1 MPDDVVS
8 LPDGPGPAT
17 PSDLTPYSRQTVY
30 AHPANPLDRPW
41 ITDDTSAMV
50 ALPYRFRSDV
60 QG

>member
-8 LPDGPGPAT
+8 LPGGPRPAT
-17 PSDLTPYSRQTVY
+17 PADPYRATLRTV
-30 AHPANPLDRPW
+30 HSTPANPVDRPW
-41 ITDDTSAMV
+41 ITDDPSAMV